1 MAKLKLFIMAQ
12 KNSAKVTTVVTAQNA
27 NVTAPL
33 FVTSLANA
41 ILTQKAGK
49 LNVAT
54 YALKFTQYQV
64 EYNANNVLLCTLNLS
79 QPAQAMQYKTLAK
92 RQQSL
97 LRKLARIQIGTGV
110 YNLVYVLPTE
120 TPAVTTVVTE

>member
-1 MAKLKLFIMAQ
+1 MATQ
-12 KNSAKVTTVVTAQNA
+12 KNSANVATVVTAQNA
-27 NVTAPL
+27 ITEVQAPL
-33 FVTSLANA
+33 FITSLANA
-41 ILTQKAGK
+41 TLTQKAGK

-64 EYNANNVLLCTLNLS
+64 EYNANNALLGTLNLS
-79 QPAQAMQYKTLAK
+79 IPAQAMQYKTLAK

-110 YNLVYVLPTE
+110 HNLVYALASE
-120 TPAVTTVVTE
+120 TQAVTTVTE